1 MLQMPP
7 PDPGPIP
14 PPISAKASELTRP
27 RPIRRGSLSERFVTC
42 SKPSCACRRDKN
54 ARHGPY
60 LSLTRAV
67 GGRTHSRLLTAEQAI
82 IAKQQIE
89 EGRQFRHALEEYWTV
104 CEQWADAQLENL
116 HEASKDEAEKGGSAR
131 RSPRKSSRKSKHS

>member
-1 MLQMPP
+1 M
-7 PDPGPIP
+7 
-14 PPISAKASELTRP
+14 
-27 RPIRRGSLSERFVTC
+27 
-42 SKPSCACRRDKN
+42 
-54 ARHGPY
+54 
-60 LSLTRAV
+60 